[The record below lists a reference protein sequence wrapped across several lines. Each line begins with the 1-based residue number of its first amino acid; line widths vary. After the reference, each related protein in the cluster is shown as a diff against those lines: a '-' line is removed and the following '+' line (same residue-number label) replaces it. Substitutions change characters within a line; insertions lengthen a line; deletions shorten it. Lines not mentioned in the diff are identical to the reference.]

1 MGVLNFFDAFFAI
14 VLFTMLLLGNRGKI
28 IPERASQVDERS
40 LAANTATSTIHGGV
54 AIGGFLFAGLFAS
67 MFQPEF
73 MRLVNDIMVG
83 LGWTVI
89 SLISGGV
96 NIVLLPT
103 SIITH
108 NYVATPLFTFF
119 LYLQFS
125 TLIGTFVRLM
135 LLILKY
141 MVQT

>member
-1 MGVLNFFDAFFAI
+1 MGVLDFFDPFFAA
-14 VLFTMLLLGNRGKI
+14 VLFTMLLLGNRGRT
-28 IPERASQVDERS
+28 IPVRANEVDERS
-40 LAANTATSTIHGGV
+40 LAANAATSTIQGGV
-54 AIGGFLFAGLFAS
+54 AIGGFLFAGLFAL
-67 MFQPEF
+67 MFQPDF
-73 MRLVNDIMVG
+73 KILVNDFMIG

-125 TLIGTFVRLM
+125 ALIGAFVRLT

-141 MVQT
+141 MTQT